1 MTRHSLPRSAPGS
14 RLMVGV
20 LVLVGVAA
28 SWMLSAQ
35 AGEKVTH
42 TATSPKVDTW
52 RIDEPNVK
60 QHITEYRQ
68 IRFLPGDRVT
78 IQAGGCVQ
86 TGGHGATWKLY
97 VHPTGP
103 NADHLYHGL
112 IWIPGVIGGPAAT
125 GVPPNPSR
133 IAGYIGANQAVT
145 VPAGADTRQL
155 FLRLGYEDD
164 GYGDNGYWSHDDG
177 TQNQCRGVGDAF
189 VTLTVVHGATAP
201 PPSSAAPFDL
211 VWSNEDDNGFPLNPR
226 WGWQTTHPGAFPDPE
241 QCTDGPFGGSC
252 TSWSDVVTEDT
263 SWVCDAEQYEP
274 GHSNSPP
281 LYGVAGHVNWAAG
294 TYVGRITWESHST
307 PGTDDDYNF
316 DFYPAG
322 GAGLTSRRDNL
333 EVEFDSDE
341 TIDHFNTPWWN
352 TLHHA
357 VDHGDDAAVNNAL
370 FKEPDGSMGRYAI
383 VTGLIGLEMC
393 HAGDTE
399 LHPAW
404 AVAIRV
410 KDDDPS
416 DEVWAIFVRRW
427 GNEGYCSGHQHFV
440 SDLPNNTYT
449 FRLPWRPGA
458 SSATVGART
467 TFLAASS
474 GASGPAVQSAPN
486 QGLLVSFTLP
496 APTYVAGVCVGCN
509 RINGELHVNWQG
521 GGGAAPIPGP
531 GAAGPGVA
539 ARRGLAVAARGA
551 AGGRAG
557 VAAVR
562 PPIGV
567 RSVSANGA
575 AETGDPESKVAALL
589 AKASSA
595 QRSQYLS
602 LSPKPPVSPDA
613 RALRPSAVVRI
624 ASLPVRTARARHR
637 QYQSVPDPAKA
648 KLNQQR
654 LAALKGLGGR

>member
-1 MTRHSLPRSAPGS
+1 M
-14 RLMVGV
+14 
-20 LVLVGVAA
+20 
-28 SWMLSAQ
+28 
-35 AGEKVTH
+35 
-42 TATSPKVDTW
+42 
-52 RIDEPNVK
+52 
-60 QHITEYRQ
+60 
-68 IRFLPGDRVT
+68 
-78 IQAGGCVQ
+78 
-86 TGGHGATWKLY
+86 
-97 VHPTGP
+97 
-103 NADHLYHGL
+103 
-112 IWIPGVIGGPAAT
+112 
-125 GVPPNPSR
+125 
-133 IAGYIGANQAVT
+133 
-145 VPAGADTRQL
+145 
-155 FLRLGYEDD
+155 
-164 GYGDNGYWSHDDG
+164 
-177 TQNQCRGVGDAF
+177 
-189 VTLTVVHGATAP
+189 
-201 PPSSAAPFDL
+201 PSS
-211 VWSNEDDNGFPLNPR
+211 
-226 WGWQTTHPGAFPDPE
+226 T
-241 QCTDGPFGGSC
+241 
-252 TSWSDVVTEDT
+252 
-263 SWVCDAEQYEP
+263 EP

-357 VDHGDDAAVNNAL
+357 VDNGDDAAVNNAL

-416 DEVWAIFVRRW
+416 DEIWAIFVRRW
-427 GNEGYCSGHQHFV
+427 GNEGYCSGAQHYV
-440 SDLPNNTYT
+440 TDLPNNTYT

-458 SSATVGART
+458 SSATMGSRT

-474 GASGPAVQSAPN
+474 GATGPLVQAAAG

-496 APTYVAGVCVGCN
+496 APTYAAGMCLNCN

-521 GGGAAPIPGP
+521 GQGPAPIPGP

-539 ARRGLAVAARGA
+539 GPRGLVMAARGA
-551 AGGRAG
+551 AVGRAG
-557 VAAVR
+557 FVAPGRATAAGS
-562 PPIGV
+562 PP
-567 RSVSANGA
+567 ANGV
-575 AETGDPESKVAALL
+575 AEQDGPEARVASLL
-589 AKASSA
+589 ARASGA
-595 QRSQYLS
+595 QRAQYLA
-602 LSPKPPVSPDA
+602 LFPKPAGSPDA
-613 RALRPSAVVRI
+613 QVLAHGSVARI
-624 ASLPVRTARARHR
+624 ASLPIRAARARRR
-637 QYQSVPDPAKA
+637 QYQSVPDAAKA

-654 LAALKGLGGR
+654 LEALKRLGVR